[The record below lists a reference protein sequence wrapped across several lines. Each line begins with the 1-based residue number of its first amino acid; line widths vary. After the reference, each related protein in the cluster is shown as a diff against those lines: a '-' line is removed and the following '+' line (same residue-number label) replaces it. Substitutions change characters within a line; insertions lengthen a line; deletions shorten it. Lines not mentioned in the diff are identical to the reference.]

1 MFVRYLKSMSVEMVE
16 RVERVSG
23 LAVDIAHDYG
33 MAASDR
39 AVAGPAILPISIHL
53 VGWHQ
58 ACGQFLVA
66 WPAGLA
72 GRWPVGVTTCRFGLT
87 CRLRVRKS
95 YINTKNVVYQYD
107 FYYVTIDLISFSY
120 SDMHC
125 GLICG

>member
-39 AVAGPAILPISIHL
+39 AVAGPVILPIRVSIHL

-72 GRWPVGVTTCRFGLT
+72 GKWQYGKWQMAGWLVAGQLVSLLTGTCPFA
-87 CRLRVRKS
+87 C
-95 YINTKNVVYQYD
+95 I
-107 FYYVTIDLISFSY
+107 
-120 SDMHC
+120 
-125 GLICG
+125 